1 MLPVPVGRLPKAPC
15 CLRGERTGW
24 LQRVLGEAW
33 AAFGGVGA
41 GGSFSL
47 CLTAGAFWKVLCR
60 GPHHLSS
67 VRSVVTVN
75 RERGAG
81 RPAPCFSG
89 VKKGGLFVL
98 VGVHDG
104 LFRGDAPV
112 RTDAPWEQPDTAPV
126 LGQRLPATTQMAPSA
141 GCVVPIQ
148 HLGVSGNPEPDACG
162 CPVLMWS
169 HRPVRLS
176 FASM

>member
-47 CLTAGAFWKVLCR
+47 CLTAGGFWKVLCR

-126 LGQRLPATTQMAPSA
+126 LGQRLRPPHRWHPLQAVSCPSSIW
-141 GCVVPIQ
+141 GCQEIPSPMLVVVQ
-148 HLGVSGNPEPDACG
+148 S
-162 CPVLMWS
+162 
-169 HRPVRLS
+169 
-176 FASM
+176 